1 MDNTFRRSGFE
12 VPGDVR
18 RFLRGETDSWLRI
31 EEYRDGTTPVVRADI
46 PGVAPDNDVAFCPA
60 SSLACVGKPFRSG
73 FQENLLEFAE
83 LPRCACQQV
92 CDPLVPD
99 ACIAAGE
106 EGQCLPE
113 K

>member
-1 MDNTFRRSGFE
+1 MDNISPRSGFE
-12 VPGDVR
+12 VPGHVR
-18 RFLRGETDSWLRI
+18 RFLQGETDSWLRI
-31 EEYRDGTTPVVRADI
+31 EEYRDGTTQVVRADI
-46 PGVAPDNDVAFCPA
+46 PGVDPDNDVAFCPA

-83 LPRCACQQV
+83 LPSRACQQV
-92 CDPLVPD
+92 GDPLLPD